1 MSFSYYF
8 MRASS
13 LQDWQAYVCRCWFIG
28 ASVRWNRRRVLVC
41 RVFALLDYTSLMFL
55 CGRRSAASFLGS
67 RLKSQGAD
75 HVVVKVTALP
85 AAAPNAALRKEVD
98 AIGEKQTDALH
109 RLFKQVNALYM
120 CSFVLLSCVPL
131 RGQCGSDG

>member
-1 MSFSYYF
+1 MPYSCKID
-8 MRASS
+8 RRTVADAGS
-13 LQDWQAYVCRCWFIG
+13 LELHSDGVAVGCLS
-28 ASVRWNRRRVLVC
+28 AVLI
-41 RVFALLDYTSLMFL
+41 ALLDFTSLMLL

-98 AIGEKQTDALH
+98 AIGGKQTDALH
-109 RLFKQVNALYM
+109 RLFKQVHAFHM
-120 CSFVLLSCVPL
+120 CSFVLLWCLPL
-131 RGQCGSDG
+131 RGQCGSDR

>member
-1 MSFSYYF
+1 MPHRCKIGRRTF
-8 MRASS
+8 ADAGS
-13 LQDWQAYVCRCWFIG
+13 LELQSDGIAAGCLF
-28 ASVRWNRRRVLVC
+28 C

-109 RLFKQVNALYM
+109 RLFKQVNALHM

>member
-1 MSFSYYF
+1 
-8 MRASS
+8 
-13 LQDWQAYVCRCWFIG
+13 
-28 ASVRWNRRRVLVC
+28 
-41 RVFALLDYTSLMFL
+41 MFL

-85 AAAPNAALRKEVD
+85 AAAPNAALRREVD
-98 AIGEKQTDALH
+98 AIGEKQIDALH
-109 RLFKQVNALYM
+109 HLFKQVHAFHM
-120 CSFVLLSCVPL
+120 CLLVLLSCLPL